1 MFYKYDYII
10 FAIFVLKYL
19 ITFVAENKSTKT
31 EHLFP
36 F

>member
-10 FAIFVLKYL
+10 FAIFLKYL